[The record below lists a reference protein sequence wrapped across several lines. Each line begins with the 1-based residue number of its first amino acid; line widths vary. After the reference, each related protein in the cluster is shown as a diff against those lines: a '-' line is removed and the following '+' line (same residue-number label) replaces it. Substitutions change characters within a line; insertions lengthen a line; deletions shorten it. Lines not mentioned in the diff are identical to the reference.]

1 MLYVNK
7 DKAGEIKMVSKVAV
21 FFLSVGKYHVG
32 IKIDI

>member
-21 FFLSVGKYHVG
+21 FFCLWASTMWALR
-32 IKIDI
+32 

>member
-21 FFLSVGKYHVG
+21 FFVCGQVPCGH
-32 IKIDI
+32 

>member
-21 FFLSVGKYHVG
+21 FLSVGKYHVG